1 MTTEASGKQGPHSVR
16 AERREPSLD
25 LYELLEVSPRASE
38 QVIQAA
44 YRVLARQSHPDANP
58 ELVDSAAER
67 RIRQLNAAYEVLSDS
82 RARARYDHER
92 AVARR
97 AERVTGVER
106 TMSIAA
112 EANINAAAHA
122 SRARIL
128 PVRAVAPVPTAD
140 DRFPIIHPST
150 ALMLLLVA
158 SVIVLSLLFLWSVL
172 DSSRDDTS
180 YYTPPA
186 VVVTGR

>member
-1 MTTEASGKQGPHSVR
+1 MTTETSGKQGPHSVR
-16 AERREPSLD
+16 AERRESAVD

-58 ELVDSAAER
+58 ELVDAAAER
-67 RIRQLNAAYEVLSDS
+67 RIRQLNAAYEILSDS

-97 AERVTGVER
+97 AERISVER
-106 TMSIAA
+106 SLTMTPESNGLSSVQAA
-112 EANINAAAHA
+112 
-122 SRARIL
+122 RARVL
-128 PVRAVAPVPTAD
+128 PARPIMATAD
-140 DRFPIIHPST
+140 DHFPAFHAST
-150 ALMLLLVA
+150 VFLLLLVA
-158 SVIVLSLLFLWSVL
+158 GVIVLSLLFVWAVL
-172 DSSRDDTS
+172 DSPRDDTT
-180 YYTPPA
+180 YYTPPPP